1 MAEPTQG
8 GWARRGK
15 LQGGQIMDS
24 LVTLDNE
31 FRLDLETPG
40 EPGRVLNKE
49 VT

>member
-1 MAEPTQG
+1 MDG
-8 GWARRGK
+8 RGE
-15 LQGGQIMDS
+15 GGQIMDN
-24 LVTLDNE
+24 LVTLGNE